1 MVGNGDT
8 LEELIARW
16 RDYRRPDETGPS
28 PETEELESGLRD
40 EVDALVAVG
49 LAVDEAFLVAV
60 KRIGDRDAVSQE
72 FVREHSGRLWQ
83 QPVADSDSNS
93 APELAPDYAPAPS
106 AASGRAARTEAIVV
120 LSLAVAAG
128 LAVKVPELFGQQL
141 TGGDEGFYARNFSF
155 FVLPFLTAYFAWKRR
170 LNPIRCLWL
179 VLPFIGAV
187 VFANAYPFNENS
199 ATLTLTV
206 LHLPLVLWT
215 VVGIAYAGDRWRAV
229 AGRMDFIRFSG
240 EFFIYYVL
248 IALGGGVL
256 TGLTF
261 VLFIAISLDVSVFLT
276 EWLLPGGA
284 LGAVIICAWLVE
296 SKQGLM
302 ESLAPMLTRVFTP
315 LVAVLLLAFL
325 AAIALTGSGIDP
337 ERQVLIGFDL
347 LLVLVLG
354 LLLYSVSARDPQAPP
369 NWFDALT
376 ALLVVS
382 AIIADGVALSAIVA
396 RITEFGFSANK
407 TAALGENLILLVNLA
422 WSAWLYARF
431 LRRRGNFAALERW
444 QTAYLPVYAGWA
456 AVVVVAFPPVFG
468 WA

>member
-1 MVGNGDT
+1 MASSGDT

-16 RDYRRPDETGPS
+16 RDYRRPEENGPS

-40 EVDALVAVG
+40 AVDALVAVG

-83 QPVADSDSNS
+83 QPAADSDSNS
-93 APELAPDYAPAPS
+93 DHAPNSEPA

-120 LSLAVAAG
+120 ISLAVAAG

-141 TGGDEGFYARNFSF
+141 TGGAEDFYARNFSF

-170 LNPIRCLWL
+170 LNPVRCLWL
-179 VLPFIGAV
+179 APPFIGAV

-248 IALGGGVL
+248 LALGGGVL

-315 LVAVLLLAFL
+315 LVVVLLLAFL

-354 LLLYSVSARDPQAPP
+354 LLLYSVSARDPQVPP

-431 LRRRGNFAALERW
+431 LRRRGHFAALERW